1 MSDILNLTFYKA
13 IEVRENENDYL
24 VLAYSTVPP
33 TCCPK
38 CQSLEF
44 NKHGTREP
52 TFMDVP
58 THGKRLGIR
67 VIRQRY
73 RCKSCGNVFIDPLI
87 GMDEDHAMTSRLV
100 KYIQEQS
107 LLRTFTSIAEDVG
120 VDEKLIRNVFR
131 AYIDV
136 LESRHV
142 IQTPKWLGI
151 DEIHVLG
158 NPRCVL
164 TNVKER
170 TLIYML
176 KTRNKPVVEKYLL
189 GMPERKRIEVVTMD
203 MWQPYRD
210 AVAVALPQA
219 QIVVD
224 RFHVVKMANKG
235 LDELRKSLKSGM
247 STAQKRQLMRDRYV
261 LLKRKADL
269 QAKDLLLLD
278 TWLSNLPSLNT
289 AYKLKEMLFDLY
301 EIKDKKEAQE
311 KYQTWKDTLE
321 ANPDVAPFFSDL
333 VRAITN
339 WYDPIFNFFDFQ
351 ITNGYTESMN
361 GLIKVANRIG
371 RGYSFEAIRAKM
383 LFRDG
388 HKTKPKFR
396 KSGGRLNQTRI
407 DKETGQ
413 EVTVLN
419 MVRELR
425 TPYGDSD
432 IIDYGVPITTLTDMI
447 DRHEL

>member
-1 MSDILNLTFYKA
+1 MTDILNLTFYKA
-13 IEVRENENDYL
+13 IEVRENEGDYL
-24 VLAYSTVPP
+24 VIASSTVPP

-73 RCKSCGNVFIDPLI
+73 RCKSCGNVFIDPLM
-87 GMDEDHAMTSRLV
+87 GMDEDHAMTNRLV
-100 KYIQEQS
+100 KFIQEQS
-107 LLRTFTSIAEDVG
+107 LLRTFTSIADDVG
-120 VDEKLIRNVFR
+120 VDEKLIRNIFR
-131 AYIDV
+131 AYVDV
-136 LESRHV
+136 LESQHI

-164 TNVKER
+164 TNVRER
-170 TLIYML
+170 TLIDML
-176 KTRNKPVVEKYLL
+176 KTRNKPMVEQYLMK
-189 GMPERKRIEVVTMD
+189 MPNRQSIEVVTMD

-210 AVAVALPQA
+210 AVAGAIPQA
-219 QIVVD
+219 KIVVD
-224 RFHVVKMANKG
+224 RFHVVKMANKA
-235 LDELRKSLKSGM
+235 LDELRKSLKAGM
-247 STAQKRQLMRDRYV
+247 TTTQKRQLMRDRYV
-261 LLKRKADL
+261 LLKRHADL
-269 QAKDLLLLD
+269 QPKDLLLLE
-278 TWLSNLPSLNT
+278 TWIGNIPTLGT

-301 EIKDKKEAQE
+301 ELKDKKEAE
-311 KYQTWKDTLE
+311 DRYQTWRDTLE
-321 ANPDVAPFFSDL
+321 ANPEVAPFFSDL

-339 WYDPIFNFFDFQ
+339 WHDPIFNYFDFK
-351 ITNGYTESMN
+351 ITNGYTEAIN

-383 LFRDG
+383 LFKDG

-396 KSGGRLNQTRI
+396 RSGGNLNRTMI
-407 DKETGQ
+407 DKNTGE
-413 EVTVLN
+413 EVIVNNLI
-419 MVRELR
+419 REVR
-425 TPYGDSD
+425 TPVDAD
-432 IIDYGVPITTLTDMI
+432 AVIDFGVPIATLTAMI